1 MTISRRFYATV
12 EDLKSGIQAIETRRP
27 LKYVS
32 SGWER
37 TPSFHQYDSA
47 LDIPEFGSINNNDW
61 DRPIK
66 RSFYVLDKADSF
78 TVETIPQKDGSV
90 YYTPEVSVKFA
101 CLRLDLGGIYQQS
114 YKGDLA
120 QWLVFAYIWT
130 PVSYALLHSFA
141 RSATK
146 GFTPVNWGCGI
157 WYWLGPEASKLSAT
171 GSRLL

>member
-1 MTISRRFYATV
+1 MTISKRFYATV
-12 EDLKSGIQAIETRRP
+12 GDLKSGIQAVETRRP

-37 TPSFHQYDSA
+37 TPFFHQYDSA
-47 LDIPEFGSINNNDW
+47 LDIPEFGSINDNDW
-61 DRPIK
+61 E
-66 RSFYVLDKADSF
+66 SFYVLDKAAPL
-78 TVETIPQKDGSV
+78 TVRTIPQKDGSV
-90 YYTPEVSVKFA
+90 YYTPEVSVEFA
-101 CLRLDLGGIYQQS
+101 CLRLDLGGIRQQS
-114 YKGDLA
+114 HKGDLA

-130 PVSYALLHSFA
+130 PVSYALLRSFA